1 MYQHQFQ
8 KSINF
13 TVLYQPLGS
22 LCYPMLISSLIYTR
36 TKKLAGAFYNCPD
49 NPDIYKRRKKI
60 NNIVESCDLADPI
73 HLRTDAPVY
82 VWCNTQALREKNT
95 RALSWLLN
103 SWIPVLVRR
112 HIEQQKKNLATY
124 MGMFI
129 FLSDRITWLF
139 DINFLYLYAQKWNKF
154 WIIIGFSKL
163 YHRN

>member
-13 TVLYQPLGS
+13 TILYQPLGS
-22 LCYPMLISSLIYTR
+22 LCYPMFISSLIYTR
-36 TKKLAGAFYNCPD
+36 TKNYNCSD

-73 HLRTDAPVY
+73 HLRTDIPVY
-82 VWCNTQALREKNT
+82 MCCNTQALREKNT

-103 SWIPVLVRR
+103 SWIPVFVRR

-139 DINFLYLYAQKWNKF
+139 DINFLY
-154 WIIIGFSKL
+154 
-163 YHRN
+163 